1 MFCIWCAGPSS
12 GQEPYTLAKV
22 LKEKATKE
30 KATKEK
36 ATKGV
41 VLGRIAGL
49 IPKDG
54 VLFLV
59 GAETV
64 SGISNRFKPMAVQCG
79 VYRLATDGPAA
90 DQAAAGPAA

>member
-1 MFCIWCAGPSS
+1 LFCIWCAGPSS

-22 LKEKATKE
+22 L
-30 KATKEK
+30 KEK

-90 DQAAAGPAA
+90 SPSAVTRGLCTSAN